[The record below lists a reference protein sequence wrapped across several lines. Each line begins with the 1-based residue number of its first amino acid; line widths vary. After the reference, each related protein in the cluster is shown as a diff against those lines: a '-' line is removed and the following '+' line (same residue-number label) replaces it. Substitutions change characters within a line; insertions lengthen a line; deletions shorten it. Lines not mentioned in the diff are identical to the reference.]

1 MRYYAIGDIHG
12 QLEQLRA
19 AHARI
24 EADRQACGDDTA
36 LTIHL
41 GDLVDRGPDSRG
53 VIEYLLNGIENGAPW
68 IVVKG
73 NHDQIFED
81 ALNLDQ
87 TPPFSF
93 SAWTGPNMGGSET
106 AGSYG
111 VRFGAFSMG
120 DRPRRKLAAAVPPDH
135 LAFIQGLPAYHKTP
149 EVIFVHAGIRPGLPL
164 SEQIEHDLL
173 WIRGEFLNDTRDHGK
188 LIVHGHTPVDEATH
202 YGNRVNLDTGAG
214 FGSPLTAAVIE
225 GRKVWV
231 LDEDG
236 RRALEPR

>member
-24 EADRQACGDDTA
+24 EEDRQACGDDTA

-81 ALNLDQ
+81 TLNLDQ
-87 TPPFSF
+87 T
-93 SAWTGPNMGGSET
+93 
-106 AGSYG
+106 
-111 VRFGAFSMG
+111 
-120 DRPRRKLAAAVPPDH
+120 
-135 LAFIQGLPAYHKTP
+135 
-149 EVIFVHAGIRPGLPL
+149 L
-164 SEQIEHDLL
+164 S
-173 WIRGEFLNDTRDHGK
+173 
-188 LIVHGHTPVDEATH
+188 LIH
-202 YGNRVNLDTGAG
+202 
-214 FGSPLTAAVIE
+214 I
-225 GRKVWV
+225 
-231 LDEDG
+231 
-236 RRALEPR
+236 